1 MAPYPSRKASTAR
14 LNTLHYLPV
23 PACEHTHTKAV
34 PTGCRLKDTQTSFS
48 QLPEQLKWPGRLCRA
63 AAERIK
69 ERVSLRERLRDAE
82 RKNYKTTRPTM
93 TQRKKRVNQHKK
105 PEERQ
110 MANMIK
116 EDVAEV

>member
-1 MAPYPSRKASTAR
+1 MARETVQSSSRENKRES
-14 LNTLHYLPV
+14 
-23 PACEHTHTKAV
+23 E
-34 PTGCRLKDTQTSFS
+34 
-48 QLPEQLKWPGRLCRA
+48 PERKI
-63 AAERIK
+63 ER
-69 ERVSLRERLRDAE
+69 RRE
-82 RKNYKTTRPTM
+82 KNYKTTRPTM